1 MAIDLTPF
9 KLDLDELLEEFSR
22 HGWTSLSHM
31 KSLWR
36 SRKFS
41 FIYEAKPSSNLAL
54 FMQSLFA
61 HSIGY
66 MVKSDSLSW
75 RLGGLYCL
83 YCLYLTQ
90 PFKPPFKIYLSLGEL
105 KRLKC
110 LVVDAKQNGVEV
122 VPVLIKQ
129 MLEKNMFLFGCVE
142 IADDVV
148 SERVNEMTRLQNLQL
163 QVAYQ
168 RLFGNSRIDDYVHMD
183 LGMELDLKGIKEMS
197 TEYARSK
204 KLAIEEAG
212 ELIDIQDIKHIAENE
227 KLIGDK
233 VEKIVDDWNAQK
245 EIFYKETGVL
255 HSNEMVAVD
264 DFDEELEN
272 LLTDA

>member
-1 MAIDLTPF
+1 MAIGLTPL
-9 KLDLDELLEEFSR
+9 KLDLDELLEEFSG

-66 MVKSDSLSW
+66 MVKTDALAR
-75 RLGGLYCL
+75 RLGGL

-168 RLFGNSRIDDYVHMD
+168 REWR
-183 LGMELDLKGIKEMS
+183 LDLKGIKEMS

-233 VEKIVDDWNAQK
+233 VEKIVDDWNTQK
-245 EIFYKETGVL
+245 KIFYKETGVL
-255 HSNEMVAVD
+255 RSNEMVAVD

>member
-1 MAIDLTPF
+1 
-9 KLDLDELLEEFSR
+9 
-22 HGWTSLSHM
+22 M
-31 KSLWR
+31 KSIWR

-66 MVKSDSLSW
+66 MVKTDSLSR

-148 SERVNEMTRLQNLQL
+148 SERVNEMTKLQNLQL

-168 RLFGNSRIDDYVHMD
+168 RLFGNSRIDEYVHMD

-245 EIFYKETGVL
+245 ETFYKETGVL